1 MVVELELTEEEHLKL
16 YRQMVLIRTF
26 EETCAEQYVK
36 GKITGFTHLYSGEE
50 AVAVG
55 AMSVISDK
63 DYVVSAYREHGHA
76 LVKGV
81 SPREVMAELFGKSTG
96 ISHGRG
102 GSMHLF
108 DPDLRFMGGY
118 AIVAGGIPITVGLGL
133 AVKYRKEDEIVASF
147 FGDGAINQGVFHE
160 SLNMAKLWN
169 LPIIF
174 ICENNFYGIG
184 TNVSRASAVENL
196 YERACSYK
204 MPALQVDGMDVL
216 AVRKGVGEAIKIIR
230 RGEGPVFVEAKTY
243 RFRGHSMA
251 DPDEYRSK
259 MELKIWRERDPIK
272 RFAKHLSGEGL
283 ASPEKLKEIQGEID
297 KVIADAVEFADKS
310 PEPDLSELFDHIYTE
325 GEK

>member
-55 AMSVISDK
+55 AMSVITDK

-76 LVKGV
+76 LVKGI
-81 SPREVMAELFGKSTG
+81 SAREVMAELFGKSTG

-108 DPDLRFMGGY
+108 DADLRFMGGY
-118 AIVAGGIPITVGLGL
+118 AIVAGGIPIAVGLGL
-133 AVKYRKEDEIVASF
+133 AVKYRGGDEIVATF
-147 FGDGAINQGVFHE
+147 FGDGAVNQGVFHE

-169 LPIIF
+169 LPVIF

-196 YERACSYK
+196 Y
-204 MPALQVDGMDVL
+204 
-216 AVRKGVGEAIKIIR
+216 
-230 RGEGPVFVEAKTY
+230 
-243 RFRGHSMA
+243 
-251 DPDEYRSK
+251 
-259 MELKIWRERDPIK
+259 
-272 RFAKHLSGEGL
+272 
-283 ASPEKLKEIQGEID
+283 
-297 KVIADAVEFADKS
+297 
-310 PEPDLSELFDHIYTE
+310 
-325 GEK
+325 